1 MTGILPALSQ
11 GQAVSFFELRRP
23 AESSIFIPNMKIA
36 LAQMNPTIG
45 DFDGNLK
52 RILDFADRAKGLQAD
67 LCVFPEMCL
76 IGYPAHDLLERPTFI
91 DRNLALLK
99 ELAGQVHSIG
109 VIVGYVDRI
118 QRRIGKD
125 LRNCAALID
134 DGKIVS
140 THTKMLLPTYDI
152 FDERRYF
159 EPASE
164 VHTVEFKGTKLGISI
179 CEDIWNDPEFWP
191 KRLYDRDPVA
201 EQVNA
206 GAELL
211 INISASPFTL
221 SKRLLRPEMLRAAAR
236 DYGRPLIFVN
246 QVGGNDDLVFDGHSL
261 AYASDGT
268 MLGRCVDFEED
279 LIVVDTENGTSE
291 IHHCSET
298 DEEAALKALTLGTR
312 DYAHKCGFKSAV
324 LGLSGGID
332 SALVAVI
339 GARALGAEN
348 LLGVSMPS
356 PYSSP
361 GSITDAEAL
370 VKNLGIKYEQVR
382 IDGLFKD
389 FEEHLKPVF
398 AGRQPDTTEENIQA
412 RIRGV
417 ILMALSNKFGHLLLT
432 TGNKSEMAPGYC
444 TLYGDM
450 AGGLAVISD
459 VPKTMVYRLCDYHQ
473 SREREIIPRSI
484 ITKPPSAELKPDQK
498 DEDSLPPYPVLDA
511 IIERFIERG
520 MGVEEIMKDGFDR
533 TLVEDVV
540 RMIIRNEYKRRQMPP
555 GLKITVKAFGPGR
568 RIPIAQK
575 WRS

>member
-1 MTGILPALSQ
+1 
-11 GQAVSFFELRRP
+11 
-23 AESSIFIPNMKIA
+23 MKIA
-36 LAQMNPTIG
+36 LAQMNPTVG

-52 RILDFADRAKGLQAD
+52 RILDFIERAKKEQAD

-76 IGYPAHDLLERPTFI
+76 IGYPAHDLLERPAFI
-91 DRNLALLK
+91 DRNLNALQ
-99 ELAGQVHSIG
+99 ELAAQVNGIG
-109 VIVGYVDRI
+109 VIVGFVDRR
-118 QRRIGKD
+118 QGNIGKD
-125 LRNCAALID
+125 LRNCAALINE
-134 DGKIVS
+134 GKVVS
-140 THTKMLLPTYDI
+140 THTKMLLPTYDV
-152 FDERRYF
+152 FDERRFF
-159 EPASE
+159 EPATE
-164 VHTVEFKGTKLGISI
+164 VHSAEFKGTRLGISI

-201 EQVNA
+201 ELVSA
-206 GAELL
+206 GADLL
-211 INISASPFTL
+211 VNISASPFTL
-221 SKRLLRPEMLRAAAR
+221 SKRLLRPEMLQAAAR
-236 DYGRPLIFVN
+236 HYGKPLVFVN

-261 AYASDGT
+261 AFAADGT
-268 MLGRCVDFEED
+268 MLARGVDFEED
-279 LIVVDTENGTSE
+279 LVVVDIETGTGE
-291 IHHCSET
+291 IHPCAET

-339 GARALGAEN
+339 GARALGPEN
-348 LLGVSMPS
+348 VLGVAMPS

-361 GSITDAEAL
+361 GSISDAEAL
-370 VKNLGIKYEQVR
+370 VKNLGIRYEQVR
-382 IDGLFKD
+382 IDDLFKD
-389 FEEHLKPVF
+389 FSEHLAPVF
-398 AGRQPDTTEENIQA
+398 AGREPDTTEENIQA

-459 VPKTMVYRLCDYHQ
+459 VPKTMVYRLAKEIN
-473 SREREIIPRSI
+473 REREVIPSTIIN
-484 ITKPPSAELKPDQK
+484 KPPSAELKPNQK
-498 DEDSLPPYPVLDA
+498 DEDSLPPYPLLDG

-520 MGVEEIMKDGFDR
+520 MGVEEIVSEGYDR
-533 TLVEDVV
+533 AIVEDVV

-555 GLKITVKAFGPGR
+555 GLKISVKAFGPGR